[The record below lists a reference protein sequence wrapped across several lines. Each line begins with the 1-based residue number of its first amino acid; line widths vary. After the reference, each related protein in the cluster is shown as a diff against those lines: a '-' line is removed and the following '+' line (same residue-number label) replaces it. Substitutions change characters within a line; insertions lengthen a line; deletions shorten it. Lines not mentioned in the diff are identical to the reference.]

1 MAETNLYDYSELM
14 KKISEAMGSS
24 GQGSVFGNS
33 FRDQYQ
39 SAQAGLRQLNSMQD
53 NAANKDDVNQL
64 KSSLGSMK
72 GSAIAGGAIAG
83 AQGAMSLI
91 TNAMNSAQIQDT
103 SAYSNQIAQNAMIG
117 NQNYN
122 SFEQLAADMGTRRDV
137 DINYDDIRGM
147 GGKGVTAEKAMAV
160 GSSTLSGAATGMQIG
175 GPWGAAIGGAVGLL
189 SGVGGILVGDKK
201 AQIQQDF
208 LNSEAQR
215 AQAISDINFEAAG
228 EELRDRNYRQS
239 FSNIVAHGGHIHRRK
254 IKEPTSYSISRSYCK
269 GGLKVSIKRK

>member
-1 MAETNLYDYSELM
+1 MTETNPYEYSELM
-14 KKISEAMGSS
+14 KKISEAMGST

-53 NAANKDDVNQL
+53 NANKDDVNQL

-160 GSSTLSGAATGMQIG
+160 GSSTLSGATTGMQIG

-254 IKEPTSYSISRSYCK
+254 IKEPTSYSISRNRVN